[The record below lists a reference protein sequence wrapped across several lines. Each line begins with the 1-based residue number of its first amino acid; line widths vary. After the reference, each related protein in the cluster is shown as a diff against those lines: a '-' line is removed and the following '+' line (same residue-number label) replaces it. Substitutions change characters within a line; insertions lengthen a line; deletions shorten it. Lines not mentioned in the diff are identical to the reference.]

1 MFVRIQV
8 YYCAIHIWYPT
19 ASRIIFSRYD
29 TTLNTRNGY
38 QPKLSSKGALHSYRL
53 HRKLYSRAYIRK
65 LDRLFSSLTCSLCL
79 VFIIN
84 FDSLTLIYLGMRQVR
99 QSQFFRIFQQKVPS
113 VFSNISLGQFG
124 PKTGSG
130 RIALWALLHRRKLL
144 KIEHF
149 CFFALQK
156 RPSFQIRCCKIPVY
170 RFHSKYAPILPQF

>member
-1 MFVRIQV
+1 
-8 YYCAIHIWYPT
+8 
-19 ASRIIFSRYD
+19 
-29 TTLNTRNGY
+29 
-38 QPKLSSKGALHSYRL
+38 
-53 HRKLYSRAYIRK
+53 
-65 LDRLFSSLTCSLCL
+65 
-79 VFIIN
+79 
-84 FDSLTLIYLGMRQVR
+84 MRQVR

-156 RPSFQIRCCKIPVY
+156 RPSFRSLSVPSDLAQTFGAICAHY
-170 RFHSKYAPILPQF
+170 RHRVIHRAITIMRA